1 MTQSDKRSS
10 RPPFENAGRKI
21 EEAAHRLEQETE
33 KFIQYLN
40 DEVVPQVREHSSRG
54 LRKAAKELVNFADY
68 LEKTHKK
75 SR

>member
-1 MTQSDKRSS
+1 MTKSDNRSS

-54 LRKAAKELVNFADY
+54 LRKAAKELASFADY
-68 LEKTHKK
+68 LEQSQKKT
-75 SR
+75 R